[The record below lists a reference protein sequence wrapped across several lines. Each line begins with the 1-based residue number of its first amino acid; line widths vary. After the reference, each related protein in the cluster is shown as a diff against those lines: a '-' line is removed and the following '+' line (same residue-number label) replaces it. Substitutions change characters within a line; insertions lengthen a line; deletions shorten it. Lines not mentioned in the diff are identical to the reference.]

1 MNRRD
6 RVSNTFLTIN
16 YLNLSKNFNS
26 KKIKDKI
33 NIRKVWDVVINPIK
47 YDSQINELLKIKNFS
62 QVFFKILDE
71 EGSFH
76 QNNLIAAA
84 SENAFKR
91 STEDFKLEIIPS
103 NKNKKIFYLLLT
115 ILKDCKLPLLNLYVI
130 CNNVSLCKKIP
141 SFKEKQAQMILKQD
155 DEFFKLITNPESEI
169 FIR

>member
-1 MNRRD
+1 MNKIG

-16 YLNLSKNFNS
+16 YLNLSKNFSS
-26 KKIKDKI
+26 KKTEDKI
-33 NIRKVWDVVINPIK
+33 NIRKVWDVVINPRK
-47 YDSQINELLKIKNFS
+47 YDSQINELLKNKNFS
-62 QVFFKILDE
+62 QVFFKILHE

-76 QNNLIAAA
+76 QNNMIAAA

-115 ILKDCKLPLLNLYVI
+115 ISKDCKLPLLNLYVI